1 MDSFQQPDPL
11 DSYSNYKDLLDDSLL
26 LNYLIGKEE
35 EEGALLQSET
45 GPKLGYIRDRK
56 INDMMKK
63 INSITD
69 TKANEFIKVI
79 GEITTNNNEL
89 KSELDKIRKEVDSIK
104 SSIEADSIKSSIKSS
119 IRKRNRDNSNLND
132 KERLKNVKTNYD
144 YAKKQYRTKR
154 VNIDNLIAIKKKNAL
169 ELQDRENVQDMPMT
183 REQFQEAKQELKN
196 LKESDI
202 EPSIFEGFFDNL
214 NYDPALGQISQ
225 EQFEEAKQELEN
237 LQKFDI
243 NPLIL
248 DGLDRSIEELEKTV
262 LEPMSGDWNEQLG
275 KSNYDG
281 SNSKIQKTSKTGDNI
296 KGSTMGG
303 RRTKKRRNMRRNS
316 KRKKPMRKK
325 SMRKKS
331 MRKKSMRKKSMRRRR
346 SSKKKY

>member
-1 MDSFQQPDPL
+1 M
-11 DSYSNYKDLLDDSLL
+11 
-26 LNYLIGKEE
+26 
-35 EEGALLQSET
+35 
-45 GPKLGYIRDRK
+45 
-56 INDMMKK
+56 
-63 INSITD
+63 
-69 TKANEFIKVI
+69 
-79 GEITTNNNEL
+79 
-89 KSELDKIRKEVDSIK
+89 
-104 SSIEADSIKSSIKSS
+104 
-119 IRKRNRDNSNLND
+119 
-132 KERLKNVKTNYD
+132 
-144 YAKKQYRTKR
+144 
-154 VNIDNLIAIKKKNAL
+154 
-169 ELQDRENVQDMPMT
+169 
-183 REQFQEAKQELKN
+183 
-196 LKESDI
+196 
-202 EPSIFEGFFDNL
+202 
-214 NYDPALGQISQ
+214 
-225 EQFEEAKQELEN
+225 
-237 LQKFDI
+237 
-243 NPLIL
+243 IL